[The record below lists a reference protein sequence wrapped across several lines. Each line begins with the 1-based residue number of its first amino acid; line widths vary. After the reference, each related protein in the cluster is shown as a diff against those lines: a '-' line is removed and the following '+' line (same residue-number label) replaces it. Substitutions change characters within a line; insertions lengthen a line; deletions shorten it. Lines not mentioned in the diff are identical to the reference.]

1 MCDAD
6 ISPYLVKKLQ
16 QYLLQRGYQPGRVDG
31 LLGKQTIAALTE
43 YQAANGLAVGA
54 LTFESLK
61 HLGIE

>member
-1 MCDAD
+1 
-6 ISPYLVKKLQ
+6 VKELQ
-16 QYLLQRGYQPGRVDG
+16 QYLVQRGYQAGRVDG